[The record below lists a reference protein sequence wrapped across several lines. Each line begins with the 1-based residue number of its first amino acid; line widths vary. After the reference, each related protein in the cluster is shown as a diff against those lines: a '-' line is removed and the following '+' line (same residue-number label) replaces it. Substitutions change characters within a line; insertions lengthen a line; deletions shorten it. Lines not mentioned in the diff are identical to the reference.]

1 MVLFH
6 EEEKRIRY
14 FPGEEHHDAEQTQNK
29 NAIQKMMFLCV
40 VGVPQDVPGFG
51 HFDGKIGMFPIA
63 ERTVAK
69 RNSVNRPAGTELW
82 TPVSLTSAE
91 YLSKFTENGGV
102 LAKIK
107 EKMPWAQE
115 LIIKVQHDNATPHTG
130 KGNDHYLAV
139 AGTDGGWNIDFFNN
153 LHNHLT

>member
-1 MVLFH
+1 M
-6 EEEKRIRY
+6 
-14 FPGEEHHDAEQTQNK
+14 
-29 NAIQKMMFLCV
+29 
-40 VGVPQDVPGFG
+40 
-51 HFDGKIGMFPIA
+51 
-63 ERTVAK
+63 
-69 RNSVNRPAGTELW
+69 
-82 TPVSLTSAE
+82 SLTSAE